1 MPLNIKDEEVERLAA
16 EIAAL
21 TGESKT
27 RAVRVALEE
36 RRARL
41 AIRVVHSNRPASL
54 RRFFE
59 QEVWPTVPEGVLGKT
74 ITREEEDD
82 ILGYGDEGV

>member
-1 MPLNIKDEEVERLAA
+1 MPLNIKDDEVERLAA

-41 AIRVVHSNRPASL
+41 AFRVVQAKRPASL
-54 RRFFE
+54 RRFLE
-59 QEVWPTVPEGVLGKT
+59 QEIWPTVPEGVLGKA
-74 ITREEEDD
+74 ISREEEDA
-82 ILGYGDEGV
+82 ILGYGDKGV

>member
-1 MPLNIKDEEVERLAA
+1 MNIKDEEVERLAA

-41 AIRVVHSNRPASL
+41 AFRVVHTNRAASL
-54 RRFFE
+54 RRFLE
-59 QEVWPTVPEGVLGKT
+59 QEVWPTVPKGVLGKA
-74 ITREEEDD
+74 ISREEEDD
-82 ILGYGDEGV
+82 ILGYGDRGV

>member
-1 MPLNIKDEEVERLAA
+1 MALNIKDEEVERLAG

-41 AIRVVHSNRPASL
+41 AFRVVHSNRPASL
-54 RRFFE
+54 RRFLE